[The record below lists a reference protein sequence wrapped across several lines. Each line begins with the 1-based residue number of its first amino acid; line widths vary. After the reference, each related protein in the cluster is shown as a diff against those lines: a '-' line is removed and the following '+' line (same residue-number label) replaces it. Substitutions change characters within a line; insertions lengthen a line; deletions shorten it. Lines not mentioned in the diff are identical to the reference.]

1 MKALKRLVKV
11 FVGVLVVLVVLL
23 VVSIFFL
30 DSIVEKGINTAAPA
44 LLGVNTHVDSVS
56 IRPFRGIVQI
66 KNLTMANPEGYT
78 TEKKLF
84 EVTEF
89 YVNINM
95 ASLFSDTI
103 KIRKILIQGPGCT
116 YEVKEGTS
124 NIDALIAKLNKG
136 ASSETPPK
144 TEPNPKTEPAPT
156 EQPQEK
162 KPGKKV
168 IIDDLSINDTR
179 LAYSSSITAGQF
191 VTIPIVSITLK
202 DIGKKDG
209 GATFSEALTAI
220 MNGILGGVSSAA
232 SSAGA
237 SLSSATKS
245 ATEATKAT
253 TDALSS
259 GAKET
264 SKAVGSALDEV
275 GGLFKSKK
283 KE

>member
-1 MKALKRLVKV
+1 MKALKRLVKIL
-11 FVGVLVVLVVLL
+11 VGVLVLLVVLL
-23 VVSIFFL
+23 VVGIFFL
-30 DSIVEKGINTAAPA
+30 DSLVEKGINTAAPA

-56 IRPFRGIVQI
+56 IRPFKGIVQL
-66 KNLTMANPEGYT
+66 KNLTLANPEGYT

-89 YVNINM
+89 YVNVNM

-103 KIRKILIQGPGCT
+103 EIRKILIQGPGCT

-136 ASSETPPK
+136 ASTEK
-144 TEPNPKTEPAPT
+144 TGKKTEPATPDKPA
-156 EQPQEK
+156 EKPQEQ

-168 IIDDLSINDTR
+168 IIDEFALNDTR
-179 LAYSSSITAGQF
+179 LAYSSSLTAGQF
-191 VTIPIVSITLK
+191 VTLPIASITLK
-202 DIGKKDG
+202 DIGKKEG
-209 GATFSEALTAI
+209 GATFSEALTQI
-220 MNGILGGVSSAA
+220 MNATLKGITSAVSSVGDILGST
-232 SSAGA
+232 
-237 SLSSATKS
+237 TKG

-253 TDALSS
+253 TDALGS

>member
-1 MKALKRLVKV
+1 MKTLKRLVKIV
-11 FVGVLVVLVVLL
+11 VGLFVVLVVLL

-66 KNLTMANPEGYT
+66 KNLTMANPAGYT

-89 YVNINM
+89 YININM

-144 TEPNPKTEPAPT
+144 TEPAPT

-168 IIDDLSINDTR
+168 IIDEVSINDTR
-179 LAYSSSITAGQF
+179 LAYASSMTVGQF
-191 VTIPIVSITLK
+191 VTLPIASITLK
-202 DIGKKDG
+202 DIGKKDN
-209 GATFSEALTAI
+209 GASLSEALTAI

-237 SLSSATKS
+237 SLSSTTKS

-253 TDALSS
+253 TDALNS

-264 SKAVGSALDEV
+264 SKAVSSALDEV

>member
-1 MKALKRLVKV
+1 MKTLKRLIKIVV
-11 FVGVLVVLVVLL
+11 GLFVALVLLL
-23 VVSIFFL
+23 VVSLFFL

-56 IRPFRGIVQI
+56 ISPFKGIVHI

-89 YVNINM
+89 YVNVNM

-103 KIRKILIQGPGCT
+103 KIRKILIKGPGCT
-116 YEVKEGTS
+116 YEIKKSTS

-136 ASSETPPK
+136 ASAEPKAK
-144 TEPNPKTEPAPT
+144 TEPTPT
-156 EQPQEK
+156 DPPQEK
-162 KPGKKV
+162 KAGKKV
-168 IIDDLSINDTR
+168 IIDELSINDTR
-179 LAYSSSITAGQF
+179 LAYSSSMTVGQF
-191 VTIPIVSITLK
+191 VTIPIASITLT

-209 GATFSEALTAI
+209 GVTFSEALTQI
-220 MNGILGGVSSAA
+220 MNAVLNGINSAI
-232 SSAGA
+232 SSAGD
-237 SLSSATKS
+237 LLGSSAKS
-245 ATEATKAT
+245 ATDATKAT

-259 GAKET
+259 GTKDA

>member
-11 FVGVLVVLVVLL
+11 VVGLLVALVVLL
-23 VVSIFFL
+23 VLSLFFL

-56 IRPFRGIVQI
+56 ISPFRGIVHI

-84 EVTEF
+84 AVTEF
-89 YVNINM
+89 YVNVNM
-95 ASLFSDTI
+95 ASIFSDTI

-116 YEVKEGTS
+116 YEIKKNTS

-136 ASSETPPK
+136 ASAEPK
-144 TEPNPKTEPAPT
+144 AKTEPAPT
-156 EQPQEK
+156 DPPQEK
-162 KPGKKV
+162 KAGKKV
-168 IIDDLSINDTR
+168 IIDELSINDTR
-179 LAYSSSITAGQF
+179 LAYSSSMTVGQF
-191 VTIPIVSITLK
+191 VTIPIASITLK

-209 GATFSEALTAI
+209 GVTFSEALTQI
-220 MNGILGGVSSAA
+220 MNAVLNGINSAI
-232 SSAGA
+232 SSAGDI
-237 SLSSATKS
+237 LGSSTKS
-245 ATEATKAT
+245 ATEATE
-253 TDALSS
+253 ALSS
-259 GAKET
+259 GAKDA
-264 SKAVGSALDEV
+264 SKAVGSALDDV